1 LGCPMIF
8 EPITYTGGVYRHE
21 EMLELIEDLGGY
33 IIQRQVIAGDVIIQ
47 AMVPRED
54 IERLRAAAKPLMGS
68 ITISPLVGTE
78 IAIVSPSLEIH
89 HLPHTSC
96 DVAEYL
102 RRYGAKTNM
111 IGLARGFG
119 KRIANLSVEERD
131 VINEHD
137 CVIYLLGNFEECIQ
151 HKFPVLRRGVEI
163 PIVVT
168 GGPSREALQK
178 IIDPPVEGYVGGI
191 GRLMHRYRKPEELD
205 KLEEIVAE
213 VSRVLDQKRV
223 EIAKDPLS
231 VSPPRLME
239 VIQDEVEAIHEVTSP
254 TPITVQMTGLRVKL
268 PYEEYMSVLKD
279 VEIEQGIHIGDIAEV
294 LPSRMRNYII
304 VRIKPYSE
312 TKIVV

>member
-1 LGCPMIF
+1 MIF

-21 EMLELIEDLGGY
+21 EMVELIEDLGGY
-33 IIQRQVIAGDVIIQ
+33 IIQRQVIAGDVILQ

-54 IERLRAAAKPLMGS
+54 IELLRTAAKPLMGTL
-68 ITISPLVGTE
+68 TISPLVGTE

-119 KRIANLSVEERD
+119 KRIANLTVEERD

-151 HKFPVLRRGVEI
+151 HKFPVLRRGVQI
-163 PIVVT
+163 PIVIT
-168 GGPSREALQK
+168 GGPSREALVH
-178 IIDPPVEGYVGGI
+178 IIDPPVDGYVGGI
-191 GRLMHRYRKPEELD
+191 GRLMHRYRKPEEIA

-239 VIQDEVEAIHEVTSP
+239 VIQDEVDAIHEVTSP

-268 PYEEYMSVLKD
+268 PYEDYAPVLRE
-279 VEIEQGIHIGDIAEV
+279 VEIEGDVRLGDIAHV

>member
-1 LGCPMIF
+1 MIF
-8 EPITYTGGVYRHE
+8 EPITYTGGVYRHD
-21 EMLELIEDLGGY
+21 EMVELIEDVGGY

-54 IERLRAAAKPLMGS
+54 IELLRTEAKPLMGT
-68 ITISPLVGTE
+68 ITVSPLVGTE

-96 DVAEYL
+96 DVGEYL

-119 KRIANLSVEERD
+119 KRIANLTVEERD

-137 CVIYLLGNFEECIQ
+137 CVVYLLGNFEECIQ
-151 HKFPVLRRGVEI
+151 HKFPVLRRGVQI

-178 IIDPPVEGYVGGI
+178 SIEPPVEGYVGGI
-191 GRLMHRYRKPEELD
+191 GRLMHRYRKPEELE

-213 VSRVLDQKRV
+213 VSRVLDEKRV
-223 EIAKDPLS
+223 EIAKDPPS
-231 VSPPRLME
+231 VSPPRLMD

-268 PYEEYMSVLKD
+268 SYEGYASVIRD
-279 VEIEQGIHIGDIAEV
+279 VEIESGIHIGDIADV